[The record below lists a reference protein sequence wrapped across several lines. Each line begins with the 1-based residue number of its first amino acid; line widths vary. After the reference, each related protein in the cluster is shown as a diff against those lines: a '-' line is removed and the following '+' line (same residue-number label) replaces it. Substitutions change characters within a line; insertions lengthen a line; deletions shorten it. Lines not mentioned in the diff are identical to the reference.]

1 MKFEFYKPKNELL
14 RKYIEGYYFISPDE
28 NAEPLH
34 YWTFPN
40 NFFIFSINQNA
51 DIEIN
56 NLQIIVK
63 QSKNHNIISDFVAKY
78 TKPIEVIYEGAVAEV
93 TIYFKPLGINQF
105 VKNPEVFFKN
115 ILGLDFSPF
124 EDLNDSMES
133 IFKIKDRE
141 IQRKKLEEFWLSKLE
156 EKDFSDLENI
166 ISDIE
171 SDFRI
176 DDIAIKNNFSR
187 QYLNR
192 LFSKTIG
199 KSPSEYRKIHRF
211 RNAII
216 NQKNQRNLTDLSL
229 ESSFYD
235 QSHLIKDFKQLTN
248 VSPNSFFKTV
258 NTEKENVWLFI

>member
-1 MKFEFYKPKNELL
+1 M
-14 RKYIEGYYFISPDE
+14 
-28 NAEPLH
+28 
-34 YWTFPN
+34 
-40 NFFIFSINQNA
+40 
-51 DIEIN
+51 
-56 NLQIIVK
+56 
-63 QSKNHNIISDFVAKY
+63 
-78 TKPIEVIYEGAVAEV
+78 

-105 VKNPEVFFKN
+105 VENLEIFFED
-115 ILGLDFSPF
+115 ILGLHFNLF
-124 EDLNDSMES
+124 EDFIHSMES

-141 IQRKKLEEFWLSKLE
+141 IQREKLEHYWLSKLK
-156 EKDFSDLENI
+156 EKDFSELEKI

-171 SDFRI
+171 SDLRI
-176 DDIAIKNNFSR
+176 DDIAIRNNFSR

-216 NQKNQRNLTDLSL
+216 NQKKQKNLTHLSL

-258 NTEKENVWLFI
+258 NTEKENIWLFI

>member
-1 MKFEFYKPKNELL
+1 MKLEFYTPKNEILQ
-14 RKYIEGYYFISPDE
+14 KYIEGYYFISG
-28 NAEPLH
+28 NKKSEPLH
-34 YWTFPN
+34 YRTFPN
-40 NFFIFSINQNA
+40 NFFIVSINQNA
-51 DIEIN
+51 EVEIN
-56 NLQIIVK
+56 DNQIIVR
-63 QSKNHNIISDFVAKY
+63 QSKNENITTNFVAKY
-78 TKPIEVIYEGAVAEV
+78 SKPIEVIYDEAVAEV

-105 VKNPEVFFKN
+105 VKNPDVLFKD
-115 ILGLDFSPF
+115 ILGLHFNPF
-124 EDLNDSMES
+124 EDFNHSMES
-133 IFKIKDRE
+133 ICKIADRE
-141 IQRKKLEEFWLSKLE
+141 IQREKLEEYWLSKLE
-156 EKDFSDLENI
+156 EKDFSELEKI

-171 SDFRI
+171 SDLKI

-216 NQKNQRNLTDLSL
+216 NQKNQKNLTDLSL

>member
-1 MKFEFYKPKNELL
+1 M
-14 RKYIEGYYFISPDE
+14 
-28 NAEPLH
+28 
-34 YWTFPN
+34 
-40 NFFIFSINQNA
+40 
-51 DIEIN
+51 
-56 NLQIIVK
+56 
-63 QSKNHNIISDFVAKY
+63 
-78 TKPIEVIYEGAVAEV
+78 
-93 TIYFKPLGINQF
+93 
-105 VKNPEVFFKN
+105 
-115 ILGLDFSPF
+115 
-124 EDLNDSMES
+124 
-133 IFKIKDRE
+133 
-141 IQRKKLEEFWLSKLE
+141 E

-216 NQKNQRNLTDLSL
+216 NQKNQKNLTDLSL